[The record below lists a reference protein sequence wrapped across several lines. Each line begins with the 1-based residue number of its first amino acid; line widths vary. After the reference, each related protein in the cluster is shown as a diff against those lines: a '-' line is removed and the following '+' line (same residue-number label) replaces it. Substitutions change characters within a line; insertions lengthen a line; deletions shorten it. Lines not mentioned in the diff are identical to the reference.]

1 MTHPEPH
8 ASGTRFQATNHPMP
22 APDEAQSFTTCEAAT
37 PTERALAE
45 IRSDARVFRVIKA
58 VLSMQ
63 ALAREEQVIVLDELL
78 QHRRSPALANLLTLL
93 RADMSAA
100 SPAQQFLTPLE
111 IVARHD
117 CLHDLAGCLRKTG
130 QPPSDELCYR
140 AFEVGLTLNTYK
152 GIVEAAELAA

>member
-1 MTHPEPH
+1 MPE
-8 ASGTRFQATNHPMP
+8 
-22 APDEAQSFTTCEAAT
+22 PDEAQSFTTCEAT

-45 IRSDARVFRVIKA
+45 IRSDAQVFRVIEA
-58 VLSMQ
+58 VLSME

-78 QHRRSPALANLLTLL
+78 QHRRSPALASLLTLL
-93 RADMSAA
+93 RADMSDT